1 MVRQFALAMYTA
13 PCPLMEPAMSNVFN
27 TALCINNGHIVH
39 LVPAVRGS
47 AVEIGTIFLWLVVLC
62 T

>member
-13 PCPLMEPAMSNVFN
+13 PCPLMEPAVSNEFN

-39 LVPAVRGS
+39 LVPDGPRLSG
-47 AVEIGTIFLWLVVLC
+47 
-62 T
+62 